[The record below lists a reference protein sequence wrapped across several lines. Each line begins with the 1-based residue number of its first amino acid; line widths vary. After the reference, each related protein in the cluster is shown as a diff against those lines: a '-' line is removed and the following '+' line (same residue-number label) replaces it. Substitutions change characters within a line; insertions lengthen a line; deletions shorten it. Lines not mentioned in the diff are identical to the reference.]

1 MIRLPLRDLNP
12 GQDLLNTASYL
23 LGLGQREPQPGGTQL
38 ISIDPD
44 DLMHTLLLAGV
55 VNEDDLNCHPD
66 HGELALW

>member
-1 MIRLPLRDLNP
+1 
-12 GQDLLNTASYL
+12 
-23 LGLGQREPQPGGTQL
+23 L

-66 HGELALW
+66 HGEPRFVVNASRNAALIRASLFPIL